1 MNGSSDHLSLEEFI
15 FEMGSQPVEHLT
27 HDRLM
32 DLTGR
37 LQLSAD
43 LIESRT
49 CFGRDKYARNLICRT
64 PSFELLALCWK
75 PGHESTIHDH
85 VGSLNAIS
93 VHRGALTSRI
103 FVPAEGVP
111 AGSGPVVHDHT
122 DTFLSGQGWI
132 GVDRDGIHQLANTGE
147 KDLVTV
153 HVYAPALMTL
163 NVYSPDSSKV
173 ELQPLRYTL
182 AEDLD

>member
-1 MNGSSDHLSLEEFI
+1 MNGTPDHLTLEEFI
-15 FEMGSQPVEHLT
+15 FEMGRQPVEQLT

-64 PSFELLALCWK
+64 PSFELLVLCWK
-75 PGHESTIHDH
+75 PGHESMIHDH

-93 VHRGALTSRI
+93 VHRGELTSRI
-103 FVPAEGVP
+103 FVPAAGRP
-111 AGSGPVVHDHT
+111 AGTGPVELLAEERVHR
-122 DTFLSGQGWI
+122 GGWT
-132 GVDRDGIHQLANTGE
+132 GVDRLGIHQLQNTAAE
-147 KDLVTV
+147 DLVTV
-153 HVYAPALMTL
+153 HVYAPPLSEL
-163 NVYSPDSSKV
+163 VVYSTEASDTV
-173 ELQPLRYTL
+173 RRPLPSTL
-182 AEDLD
+182 ADDLA

>member
-1 MNGSSDHLSLEEFI
+1 MKGIPEHLTLEEFI
-15 FEMGSQPVEHLT
+15 FEMGKQPVEQLT

-43 LIESRT
+43 LIETRT

-64 PSFELLALCWK
+64 PA
-75 PGHESTIHDH
+75 HDH

-103 FVPAEGVP
+103 FVPADGAP
-111 AGSGPVVHDHT
+111 AGSGPVVLDHV
-122 DTFLSGQGWI
+122 DAFLPGQGWT

-147 KDLVTV
+147 EDLVTV
-153 HVYAPALMTL
+153 HVYAPALMKL
-163 NVYSPDSSKV
+163 NVYSMESSKV

>member
-1 MNGSSDHLSLEEFI
+1 MNGTPDHLTLEDFI
-15 FEMGSQPVEHLT
+15 FEMGSLPVEQLT

-37 LQLSAD
+37 LKLSAD

-64 PSFELLALCWK
+64 PSFELLVLCWK

-103 FVPAEGVP
+103 FSPAEGVQ
-111 AGSGPVVHDHT
+111 AGSGPVVLDDT
-122 DTFLSGQGWI
+122 DTLLPGQGWT

-147 KDLVTV
+147 EDLVTV

-163 NVYSPDSSKV
+163 NVYSLESSKV

>member
-1 MNGSSDHLSLEEFI
+1 MNRSSDHLTLEEFI
-15 FEMGSQPVEHLT
+15 FEMGRQPVEQLA

-32 DLTGR
+32 ELTGR
-37 LQLSAD
+37 LQLSAG

-64 PSFELLALCWK
+64 PSFELLVLCWK
-75 PGHESTIHDH
+75 TGHQSTIHDH

-103 FVPAEGVP
+103 FVPEEGVP
-111 AGSGPVVHDHT
+111 AGSGPVVLDHT
-122 DTFLSGQGWI
+122 DTFLTGEGWT
-132 GVDRDGIHQLANTGE
+132 GVDRDGIHQLANTGPE
-147 KDLVTV
+147 DLVTV

-163 NVYSPDSSKV
+163 NVYSLDSPKV